1 LTPLTEAE
9 RRDVSQLMDA
19 VACACDPASSGATAT
34 QQLGMTP
41 FYVDAVANMF
51 FEHAVAVPVTKD
63 DKKSSEELVVMNRDG
78 VANWITKSLGSEGK
92 VSKHD
97 KRVLAVVSKYSQ
109 YGSGVI
115 TGSGLLELYKDAAL
129 SGLNADGSLKRA
141 PSGNSNPLDN
151 VWRDLEAHGIASPIQ
166 QAWDEEME
174 AIRAIHAVDTKQNDD
189 SNGNDEDMLLDE
201 CEILE
206 WKKDSATPDW
216 TVDSQAAGEN
226 QRKMSHEMVDL
237 CKDGITPKSLRDG
250 EFSKFVSRQ
259 PTVQYIVVFYD
270 GTSFRQSLT
279 HCCTVFSTAVFI
291 DEESCIGCNQCAHIA
306 PSSFIMLD
314 TGRARTFS
322 QRNTRD
328 VDSAVSACPVACMKP
343 VAFHELT
350 ELETARDKGDGRS
363 DHRHMGGNIAH
374 TPLHVALRGTDANH
388 KSSWYHYLKSKCL
401 MSNSCPKKGC
411 YDCPFYSEPG
421 ANPYFKKR
429 QEAAQ
434 EARLTHVMK
443 TGEADKHRRFVDI

>member
-1 LTPLTEAE
+1 
-9 RRDVSQLMDA
+9 MH
-19 VACACDPASSGATAT
+19 
-34 QQLGMTP
+34 MP
-41 FYVDAVANMF
+41 FF
-51 FEHAVAVPVTKD
+51 FIVHH
-63 DKKSSEELVVMNRDG
+63 N
-78 VANWITKSLGSEGK
+78 III
-92 VSKHD
+92 
-97 KRVLAVVSKYSQ
+97 VVSKYSQ

-291 DEESCIGCNQCAHIA
+291 DEESCIGCNQVSQVNINYRSKITCMYACESIYSISGIMSRTQLISLCFITHSLPPTAHSV
-306 PSSFIMLD
+306 PTSRRPLSSCL
-314 TGRARTFS
+314 TRVELGRLV
-322 QRNTRD
+322 NETRGM
-328 VDSAVSACPVACMKP
+328 STRP
-343 VAFHELT
+343 F
-350 ELETARDKGDGRS
+350 
-363 DHRHMGGNIAH
+363 RHVLSRA
-374 TPLHVALRGTDANH
+374 
-388 KSSWYHYLKSKCL
+388 
-401 MSNSCPKKGC
+401 
-411 YDCPFYSEPG
+411 
-421 ANPYFKKR
+421 
-429 QEAAQ
+429 
-434 EARLTHVMK
+434 
-443 TGEADKHRRFVDI
+443 